1 MRTNRANSVRTGDF
15 PAAPSRA
22 PRRAHPP
29 DHVAGLRKGLSVIES
44 FNTIRSRLTVS
55 EAARRANVSRAAA
68 RRYLLTLA
76 ELGYVG
82 TDGDEYWLNP
92 RVLRLA
98 GAYLTSA
105 IVPRALQPIL
115 NRLTAMTG
123 ESSAAAVLDG
133 DDVIHVA
140 RCVSARIVSYGLQPG
155 THLPAYCTSTG
166 KVLVA
171 SLPPAEADA
180 WIARQSLKA
189 FTRRTTATH
198 DALRAQIQAARN
210 AGYSISS
217 EEYEPGVCA
226 IAVPVRNSG
235 GEVLA
240 AMSVIV
246 DPVRYSDR
254 ELVDRMLPALRAC
267 ELEAR
272 ALLS

>member
-1 MRTNRANSVRTGDF
+1 MRTNRAK
-15 PAAPSRA
+15 AAPHDETGTRT
-22 PRRAHPP
+22 RPP

-44 FNTIRSRLTVS
+44 FNSIRSRLTVS
-55 EAARRANVSRAAA
+55 EAARRAGVSRAAA

-82 TDGDEYWLNP
+82 TDGDEYWLEP

-105 IVPRALQPIL
+105 QLPRLLQPIL

-123 ESSAAAVLDG
+123 ESSASAVLDG
-133 DDVIHVA
+133 DDVIHIA

-171 SLPPAEADA
+171 SLAPAEAEA
-180 WIARQSLKA
+180 WIARQTLKA

-198 DALRAQIQAARN
+198 EQLRAQVAAARN
-210 AGYSISS
+210 AGYAISS
-217 EEYEPGVCA
+217 EEYEPGVSA
-226 IAVPVRNSG
+226 IAVPLRNAR

-240 AMSVIV
+240 AMSVLV
-246 DPVRYSDR
+246 DPVRYTER

-272 ALLS
+272 ALLT

>member
-1 MRTNRANSVRTGDF
+1 MRTNRAKAERTGDAAAE
-15 PAAPSRA
+15 PAPVS
-22 PRRAHPP
+22 RRAHPP
-29 DHVAGLRKGLSVIES
+29 DHVAGLRKGLNVIES
-44 FNTIRSRLTVS
+44 FNSIRSRLSVS

-105 IVPRALQPIL
+105 ILPRALQPIL

-140 RCVSARIVSYGLQPG
+140 RCTSARIVSYGLQPG

-171 SLPPAEADA
+171 SLSPDEADA
-180 WIARQSLKA
+180 WIARQALKA
-189 FTRRTTATH
+189 FTRRTPATQ
-198 DALRAQIQAARN
+198 DALRAQVQSARN
-210 AGYSISS
+210 AGYAISS

-226 IAVPVRNSG
+226 IAVPLRNVS

-246 DPVRYSDR
+246 DPVRYTER

-272 ALLS
+272 ALVS

>member
-1 MRTNRANSVRTGDF
+1 MRTNRANASSDPEKGAANARNQ
-15 PAAPSRA
+15 PA
-22 PRRAHPP
+22 

-44 FNTIRSRLTVS
+44 FNSIRSRLSVS

-82 TDGDEYWLNP
+82 TDGDEYWLEP

-105 IVPRALQPIL
+105 QLPRLLQPIL

-123 ESSAAAVLDG
+123 ESAAAAVLDG
-133 DDVIHVA
+133 DDVIHIA

-171 SLPPAEADA
+171 SLPPAEAEA
-180 WIARQSLKA
+180 WIARQLLKPY
-189 FTRRTTATH
+189 TRRTTATH
-198 DALRAQIQAARN
+198 EQLRAQVGAARH
-210 AGYSISS
+210 AGYAISS

-226 IAVPVRNSG
+226 IAVPVRNAR

-246 DPVRYSDR
+246 DPVRFGER
-254 ELVDRMLPALRAC
+254 ELVERMLPALRAC

>member
-1 MRTNRANSVRTGDF
+1 MRTNRAKSERD
-15 PAAPSRA
+15 
-22 PRRAHPP
+22 P
-29 DHVAGLRKGLSVIES
+29 DQVAGLRKGLSVIES
-44 FNTIRSRLTVS
+44 FNSIRSRLSVS

-82 TDGDEYWLNP
+82 TDGNEYWLNP

-105 IVPRALQPIL
+105 QLPRLLQPVL
-115 NRLTAMTG
+115 NRLTSMTG
-123 ESSAAAVLDG
+123 ESSSAAVLDG

-140 RCVSARIVSYGLQPG
+140 RCNSARIVSYGLQPG

-171 SLPPAEADA
+171 SLPPEEKDA
-180 WIARQSLKA
+180 WVERQVLKA
-189 FTRRTTATH
+189 FTRRTTTTH
-198 DALRAQIQAARN
+198 EQLRAQIEAARL
-210 AGYSISS
+210 AGYAISS

-246 DPVRYSDR
+246 DPMRTSER
-254 ELVDRMLPALRAC
+254 ELIDRMLPALRAC

>member
-1 MRTNRANSVRTGDF
+1 MGS
-15 PAAPSRA
+15 
-22 PRRAHPP
+22 
-29 DHVAGLRKGLSVIES
+29 
-44 FNTIRSRLTVS
+44 
-55 EAARRANVSRAAA
+55 AARLRATFA
-68 RRYLLTLA
+68 LLLA
-76 ELGYVG
+76 
-82 TDGDEYWLNP
+82 
-92 RVLRLA
+92 
-98 GAYLTSA
+98 
-105 IVPRALQPIL
+105 
-115 NRLTAMTG
+115 
-123 ESSAAAVLDG
+123 
-133 DDVIHVA
+133 
-140 RCVSARIVSYGLQPG
+140 
-155 THLPAYCTSTG
+155 
-166 KVLVA
+166 LVA